1 MGWSRRRKPLGWG
14 PEQTIRGATLTE
26 LKIDNRTARRLWLHS
41 QGLGATPTGP
51 LDLPAMVHALGFVQ
65 LDTIQVVSRAHHHI
79 LWSRNQNYREPMLD
93 RLLANDRA
101 VFEHFTHDASVLPME
116 FLPMW
121 RRQFDRMR
129 AYYDR
134 ADWVRGLPDAGE
146 RQKIKDRIT
155 REGAL
160 STHAFDTKIE
170 GDRQMWHRPPH
181 KLALDYMW
189 YAGELATC
197 HRVNFTKF
205 YDLAERV
212 FPAHLRE
219 QELDEAEQID
229 WLCHA
234 ALDRMSFASTGE
246 IKRFWDAVTLAE
258 ARAWSDAA
266 GLVPVSIQGADGN
279 WASAVAPSDIE
290 ARLARLTPVTSRLRI
305 LNPFDPVI
313 RDRNRLSRLFGF
325 DYRVEMFVPAAKR
338 IWGYYVFPILEGD
351 RFVGRIEVKADRK
364 ASRLT
369 VQQLW
374 VEPGVVWTPARAD
387 KLEAEL
393 ARMARFV
400 GVGAV
405 ERGER

>member
-1 MGWSRRRKPLGWG
+1 M
-14 PEQTIRGATLTE
+14 AE
-26 LKIDNRTARRLWLHS
+26 LRIDNRNARRLWLHS
-41 QGLGATPTGP
+41 QGLGETPTGP
-51 LDLPAMVHALGFVQ
+51 LDLGAMIQALGFVQ

-93 RLLANDRA
+93 RLLAKDRA

-134 ADWVRGLPDAGE
+134 AGWVKGLPDAEG
-146 RQKIKDRIT
+146 RQKIKDRIA

-170 GDRQMWHRPPH
+170 GERQMWHRPPH

-189 YAGELATC
+189 HAGELATC
-197 HRVNFTKF
+197 HRVNFTKY

-219 QELDEAEQID
+219 MELSEAEQIR
-229 WLCHA
+229 WLCEA
-234 ALDRMSFASTGE
+234 ALDRMSFGSAGDV
-246 IKRFWDAVTLAE
+246 KRFWDAVTLPE
-258 ARAWSDAA
+258 ARAWADGAE
-266 GLVPVSIQGADGN
+266 LVPVSVQGADGS
-279 WASAVAPSDIE
+279 WASAVAPPDIE
-290 ARLARLTPVTSRLRI
+290 DRLAGLTPATSRLRI

-338 IWGYYVFPILEGD
+338 IWGYYVFPILEGE

-364 ASRLT
+364 ASRLD
-369 VQQLW
+369 VLKLW
-374 VEPGVVWTPARAD
+374 PEPGVKWMPAREE
-387 KLEAEL
+387 KLGAEL
-393 ARMARFV
+393 ARMARFI
-400 GVGAV
+400 GVESVHRADP
-405 ERGER
+405 